1 MMPGDIRTW
10 VEVAG
15 AESVVGWK
23 EKYSGK
29 TFMLVQEYR
38 NTFASTWSV
47 LFEGRSAVYSED
59 LIKTHSMPLR
69 GDNESR

>member
-10 VEVAG
+10 VDDVVAP
-15 AESVVGWK
+15 VGWK

-38 NTFASTWSV
+38 NAVASTWSV
-47 LFEGRSAVYSED
+47 FFEGRSAVYSED
-59 LIKTHSMPLR
+59 MIKTHSMPLR